1 MKKLTIILST
11 IVLTGCFTSKKAST
25 ETTSSTPSQADVDR
39 VADKFPGYSV
49 DQMSEGK
56 SLYETHCGT
65 CHALKKPSSETES
78 EWRRIVPVMVKKVN
92 KNGMVLDASKEDQ
105 ILKYVVTMSK
115 K

>member
-11 IVLTGCFTSKKAST
+11 IVLAGCFTSKKATT
-25 ETTSSTPSQADVDR
+25 ETTATAPTQADVDR
-39 VADKFPGYSV
+39 VADKFPGYTV
-49 DQMSEGK
+49 AQMTEGK

-78 EWRRIVPVMVKKVN
+78 EWRRIVPWMAKKVN
-92 KNGMVLDASKEDQ
+92 KNSMVLDAAKEDQ
-105 ILKYVVTMSK
+105 ILKYLVTMSK